1 MTRVSLP
8 FLLGL
13 TTFFSLP
20 TISKAETA
28 ETPNAETT
36 NAQATENEES
46 LDQYFNRTNDDTN
59 DDNQPLS
66 AQATTEETSPAADG
80 AATSTAPADTTTDAT
95 AAPAKKV
102 VKKKKKK
109 KASAMSS
116 DMAAVEGATGHGAQ
130 ESGMPYKANIDL
142 GLKFASQ
149 SKTTKFKDRS
159 VKSTE
164 TKLGLDVTWLFIF
177 SKMEV
182 GPIFSYLSTTQKED
196 EETTKGS
203 SMGIG
208 GAFFM
213 NFGNIHAD
221 KLVPYAGVSLKMNTE
236 TNDSTKETDTD
247 DSTKETDKDIH
258 LGLQGGMK
266 YFVGAH
272 LALKPFLSYEMAIN
286 GEYKNESS
294 SPASVGSVTGSNLE
308 LGLGLAKY
316 F

>member
-1 MTRVSLP
+1 MTRASLP
-8 FLLGL
+8 LLLGL

-20 TISKAETA
+20 MISQAETA
-28 ETPNAETT
+28 ENPNAETT
-36 NAQATENEES
+36 NAQATENDGS
-46 LDQYFNRTNDDTN
+46 LDEYFNRTNDDTN
-59 DDNQPLS
+59 DNNQPLS
-66 AQATTEETSPAADG
+66 AQATTVETAPAADG
-80 AATSTAPADTTTDAT
+80 AATSTAPAGTTTDAT
-95 AAPAKKV
+95 ATPVKKV
-102 VKKKKKK
+102 VKKRKK
-109 KASAMSS
+109 KAAAANT
-116 DMAAVEGATGHGAQ
+116 DMAAIEGATGHGAQ

-142 GLKFASQ
+142 GFKFSSQ
-149 SKTTKFKDRS
+149 SKTTKFTDRS
-159 VKSTE
+159 DKSTE

-177 SKMEV
+177 SKMEA
-182 GPIFSYLSTTQKED
+182 GPIFSYLSTTTKEG
-196 EETTKGS
+196 EATTKGS

-236 TNDSTKETDTD
+236 TNDSTKVTNKDTN
-247 DSTKETDKDIH
+247 

-272 LALKPFLSYEMAIN
+272 LALKPFLSYEMTLS
-286 GEYKNESS
+286 GENKDESS
-294 SPASVGSVTGSNLE
+294 TSASVGSVTGSNLE

>member
-8 FLLGL
+8 LLLGL
-13 TTFFSLP
+13 TTLFSLP

-28 ETPNAETT
+28 ESPNAETT
-36 NAQATENEES
+36 NAQATENEGS

-80 AATSTAPADTTTDAT
+80 ATTSTVPADTTTDAT
-95 AAPAKKV
+95 ATPAKKA

-109 KASAMSS
+109 KAAAAANT
-116 DMAAVEGATGHGAQ
+116 DMATVEGATGHGTQ
-130 ESGMPYKANIDL
+130 DSGLPYKANFDL
-142 GLKFASQ
+142 GFKFKSMSATQKYADVS
-149 SKTTKFKDRS
+149 TKFS
-159 VKSTE
+159 MTE
-164 TKLGLDVTWLFIF
+164 LGLDVTWLFIF
-177 SKMEV
+177 SKMEA
-182 GPIFSYLSTTQKED
+182 GPIFSYTSG
-196 EETTKGS
+196 TTKIGDIS
-203 SMGIG
+203 IKENSMGIG

-236 TNDSTKETDTD
+236 TNDSTE
-247 DSTKETDKDIH
+247 ETDKDTK

-272 LALKPFLSYEMAIN
+272 LALKPFLSYEMALS
-286 GEYKNESS
+286 GEKKDESTT
-294 SPASVGSVTGSNLE
+294 PATVGSVTGSTLE
-308 LGLGLAKY
+308 LGLGMAKY

>member
-8 FLLGL
+8 LLLGL

-20 TISKAETA
+20 SISKAETA
-28 ETPNAETT
+28 ESPNAETT
-36 NAQATENEES
+36 NAQATENEGS

-95 AAPAKKV
+95 VTPAKKV

-109 KASAMSS
+109 KASAMAS
-116 DMAAVEGATGHGAQ
+116 DMAAVEGATGHGTQ

-142 GLKFASQ
+142 GFKFASQ
-149 SKTTKFKDRS
+149 SKTIKFKELS

-177 SKMEV
+177 SKMEA
-182 GPIFSYLSTTQKED
+182 GPIFSYTSG
-196 EETTKGS
+196 TTKIGEISIKES
-203 SMGIG
+203 SMGLG

-236 TNDSTKETDTD
+236 TNDSTKETD
-247 DSTKETDKDIH
+247 KNIN

-286 GEYKNESS
+286 GEYRDESS
-294 SPASVGSVTGSNLE
+294 SPATVGSVTGSNLE

>member
-95 AAPAKKV
+95 VTPAKKV

-109 KASAMSS
+109 KASAMAS
-116 DMAAVEGATGHGAQ
+116 DMAAVEGATGHGTQ

-142 GLKFASQ
+142 GFKFASQ
-149 SKTTKFKDRS
+149 SKTIKFKELS

-177 SKMEV
+177 SKMEA
-182 GPIFSYLSTTQKED
+182 GPIFSYTSG
-196 EETTKGS
+196 TTKIGEISIKES
-203 SMGIG
+203 SMGLG

-236 TNDSTKETDTD
+236 TNDSTKETD
-247 DSTKETDKDIH
+247 KNIN

-286 GEYKNESS
+286 GEYRDESS
-294 SPASVGSVTGSNLE
+294 SPATVGSVTGSNLE